1 MKYPDNLNLKDALY
15 FTFVPTYCYDM
26 NIKKDD
32 HFKWMDLIVQV
43 GHFLL
48 GAEAMLNILDH
59 LITPQLADF
68 YEDPGFLQ
76 FYGFKHFL
84 HCTAKASLLAV
95 SMLKCKNFKLDIR
108 KTVRH
113 VKSMKSKSVQ
123 LET

>member
-15 FTFVPTYCYDM
+15 FNFVPTYCYDL

-48 GAEAMLNILDH
+48 GAEAMLNVLDH

-68 YEDPGFLQ
+68 VEAPGFLQ
-76 FYGFKHFL
+76 FHGLKHFL
-84 HCTAKASLLAV
+84 HCAVKASLLAV
-95 SMLKCKNFKLDIR
+95 SILKRKNSKLDIR
-108 KTVRH
+108 RTVRH
-113 VKSMKSKSVQ
+113 VS
-123 LET
+123 